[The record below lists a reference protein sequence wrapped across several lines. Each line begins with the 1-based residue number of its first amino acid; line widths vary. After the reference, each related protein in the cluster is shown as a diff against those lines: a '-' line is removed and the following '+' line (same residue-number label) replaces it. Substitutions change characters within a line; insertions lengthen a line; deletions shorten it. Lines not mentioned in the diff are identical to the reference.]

1 MVCLIVHGISFKRYD
16 GHYSRAIKWA
26 ESLQKFIAAYMVASR
41 QRRKGE
47 DVRVPYPIHY
57 ESRVI
62 IVDGQGTQDTQ
73 RPAQHVLRA
82 TIENREG
89 RIDMGKVNHDIN

>member
-1 MVCLIVHGISFKRYD
+1 MVT
-16 GHYSRAIKWA
+16 
-26 ESLQKFIAAYMVASR
+26 SR

-47 DVRVPYPIHY
+47 DVRVLHPVHY

-62 IVDGQGTQDTQ
+62 IVDGKGTQDTQ
-73 RPAQHVLRA
+73 RPAQHVPRA
-82 TIENREG
+82 TIEKGEG